1 MIHFKEQN
9 RRGHTGN
16 STLDRTRPPRAARP
30 SSAQGPALTP
40 SYGAPRG
47 RGQGPAAQALLLP
60 VISCELVVRNTTD
73 LCRPLLA
80 FPPLSSLTGRSP
92 LPSSQ
97 NKFLRASS
105 SSSLLGSG
113 VLHHCVFF
121 CIHKTLFKSGFS

>member
-30 SSAQGPALTP
+30 SSAQGPALPP

-60 VISCELVVRNTTD
+60 VISCELVVRNTTE
-73 LCRPLLA
+73 LCRPL
-80 FPPLSSLTGRSP
+80 PG
-92 LPSSQ
+92 LPSPELPDRAKSSAQ
-97 NKFLRASS
+97 FLEQFLRASS
-105 SSSLLGSG
+105 SNSLLGSG